1 MPQNVWKQVA
11 ALLAIALL
19 NLYLSQAHASNK
31 VEVET
36 DNGTY
41 FRVDDKR
48 VSADQAVS
56 AYKSGKDVEKCTA
69 VKGAVDEHG
78 DAVSASKCKL
88 QKRVLSARTG
98 NETWK
103 AK

>member
-1 MPQNVWKQVA
+1 MKQNIWVQVA
-11 ALLAIALL
+11 ALLFIMLINA
-19 NLYLSQAHASNK
+19 YAHAGNQ

-41 FRVDDKR
+41 FRVENKR
-48 VSADQAVS
+48 VDADDAVA
-56 AYKSGKDVEKCTA
+56 AYKAGKDVEKCTA
-69 VKGAVDEHG
+69 VKGAVDSEG
-78 DAVSASKCKL
+78 KALNASKCKL